1 MNLATSW
8 VSTIMNG
15 TILNAVWFAD
25 FQWCIS
31 NIMATT
37 CKLFGGNSSPLVHRN
52 RFPPKGFLLEFSQLL
67 RCLGA
72 YKIQLCS
79 VCCCCCFQVHTS
91 FCLTA
96 RIVAV
101 YTVKTLSHLCKLTT
115 FTRCWT
121 FLLYQGQ
128 LWVCLCLKYCILA
141 VCSSA
146 FRQDNLSSLLGCTG
160 PCLFCKVSARVLS

>member
-1 MNLATSW
+1 MLCDLLIFNGVLATW
-8 VSTIMNG
+8 WQQPVSFLVG
-15 TILNAVWFAD
+15 TLI
-25 FQWCIS
+25 CI
-31 NIMATT
+31 
-37 CKLFGGNSSPLVHRN
+37 SSPLVHRN
-52 RFPPKGFLLEFSQLL
+52 RFHQRGFLLEFSQFL

-79 VCCCCCFQVHTS
+79 VCCCCCCCFQVHTS
-91 FCLTA
+91 FCLTTG
-96 RIVAV
+96 IVAV
-101 YTVKTLSHLCKLTT
+101 YTFKTLSHLCKLTT

-121 FLLYQGQ
+121 FQLYRGQ
-128 LWVCLCLKYCILA
+128 LWVCLHLKYCILA